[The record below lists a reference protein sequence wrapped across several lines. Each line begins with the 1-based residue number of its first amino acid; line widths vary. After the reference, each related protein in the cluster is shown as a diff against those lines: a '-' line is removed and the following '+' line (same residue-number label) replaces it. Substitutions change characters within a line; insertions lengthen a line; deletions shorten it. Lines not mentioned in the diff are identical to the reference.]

1 MASLFD
7 YFDLNIPLPSMLKSK
22 PEVEL
27 DNLEF
32 TPEEKIAE
40 KEEGAA
46 AAAEPSKPPA
56 IPPPVYTIK
65 MKWWE
70 QLIIYL
76 GLALG
81 VLLSTAIEQYKAGTL
96 DKLNISLSTVIVSLA
111 ISLIILPYVY
121 GKLNIDPQS
130 PVIMRLSVAVQQ
142 GVFWQV
148 LFGAIAS

>member
-7 YFDLNIPLPSMLKSK
+7 YFDLNVPLSSTQKSK
-22 PEVEL
+22 PEEEL
-27 DNLEF
+27 ENLEIS
-32 TPEEKIAE
+32 PADKIAE

-46 AAAEPSKPPA
+46 AAAEPPKPPA
-56 IPPPVYTIK
+56 IPSPVYSVK

-81 VLLSTAIEQYKAGTL
+81 VLLSTAIEQFKASTSSNI
-96 DKLNISLSTVIVSLA
+96 NISLSSVILSLV